1 MSRGC
6 GELQRTLLDYMVNS
20 KKPVTYAEIIA
31 ALLQAEGVND
41 PTIKLRPD
49 RERAFRRALKGLCDR
64 DMLSTLGTGRPGN
77 PYRYTMSPIC
87 VFCVGSPIWEIRNN
101 LLQVRRRSCTS
112 IF

>member
-41 PTIKLRPD
+41 PTIKLRP
-49 RERAFRRALKGLCDR
+49 RPRACIPTR
-64 DMLSTLGTGRPGN
+64 TQGT
-77 PYRYTMSPIC
+77 
-87 VFCVGSPIWEIRNN
+87 V
-101 LLQVRRRSCTS
+101 
-112 IF
+112 